1 MDRIGTDG
9 KPASGVRIS
18 YSFIVGFF
26 TDGLDQ
32 TTRVDTGIV
41 AKHDGSG
48 WVGSHMGR
56 VSSGRV

>member
-18 YSFIVGFF
+18 YSFILRLF

-32 TTRVDTGIV
+32 TTRDDTGIV
-41 AKHDGSG
+41 ANQDGSG

-56 VSSGRV
+56 VSWGRV